1 MSMTRLHVSD
11 RQAPHFD
18 YVIVGA
24 GSAGCVLANRLS
36 ENGDARVLVIEAGGW
51 DRNPWLRIPLAWP
64 RLLLKRM
71 HDWMYFSE
79 PDAALDN
86 RRIECARGKV
96 VGGSSSI
103 NAMAHVRGH
112 RGDYDRWASNG
123 LADWSFAKVLAY
135 FRRQETWEGGA
146 DAYRGGEGPLNVEA
160 NRHPDPVCKAFAA
173 AGVAAGYPVT
183 PDYNGA
189 QQEGFGAWQ
198 TTRRNGLRC
207 SAADAYLRPA
217 LRRANLTV
225 LVDTL
230 VHGVTFDGDRAAG
243 VTFSCNG
250 KVQSVRAERE
260 VLLAGGAINSPQ
272 LLMLSGIG
280 DPARLRAQGIDVRV
294 PVPNVGRN
302 LQDHICCMVVYSRNA
317 PGPLHHAMRV
327 DRLVRTLGEAYFL
340 GRGLATALPVADM
353 AFVRTVHA
361 ADLPDVQLL
370 FMAAP
375 ITAGPYLM
383 PVVKPYVD
391 GFITRVVLLRP
402 ESRGCVEL
410 ASANAAS
417 LAIIRQ
423 NFLTRDKDWKVL
435 REGLRIAQRI
445 GQLRPLADFVAA
457 RIAPADNSDQGLDAH
472 IRASAITVHH
482 PAGTCRMGGDRDP
495 DRVVDQ
501 ELRVIGT
508 TGLRIIDASVMPDLV
523 GGNINAAVI
532 MIAEKASDMIRGR

>member
-36 ENGDARVLVIEAGGW
+36 ENGDARVLLIEAGGW

-189 QQEGFGAWQ
+189 QQEGFGAGKPRGA
-198 TTRRNGLRC
+198 TVF
-207 SAADAYLRPA
+207 AAAPRTPI
-217 LRRANLTV
+217 
-225 LVDTL
+225 
-230 VHGVTFDGDRAAG
+230 
-243 VTFSCNG
+243 
-250 KVQSVRAERE
+250 SVRLCGERT
-260 VLLAGGAINSPQ
+260 SP
-272 LLMLSGIG
+272 SW
-280 DPARLRAQGIDVRV
+280 
-294 PVPNVGRN
+294 
-302 LQDHICCMVVYSRNA
+302 S
-317 PGPLHHAMRV
+317 
-327 DRLVRTLGEAYFL
+327 
-340 GRGLATALPVADM
+340 
-353 AFVRTVHA
+353 
-361 ADLPDVQLL
+361 
-370 FMAAP
+370 
-375 ITAGPYLM
+375 
-383 PVVKPYVD
+383 
-391 GFITRVVLLRP
+391 
-402 ESRGCVEL
+402 
-410 ASANAAS
+410 
-417 LAIIRQ
+417 IR
-423 NFLTRDKDWKVL
+423 
-435 REGLRIAQRI
+435 
-445 GQLRPLADFVAA
+445 
-457 RIAPADNSDQGLDAH
+457 
-472 IRASAITVHH
+472 
-482 PAGTCRMGGDRDP
+482 
-495 DRVVDQ
+495 
-501 ELRVIGT
+501 
-508 TGLRIIDASVMPDLV
+508 
-523 GGNINAAVI
+523 
-532 MIAEKASDMIRGR
+532 